1 MSKHQ
6 VKCINKDDR
15 LSPHERIQKIG
26 GVNADGTNWKL
37 TQQEAIQSIETGKYS
52 FFVQAGGKAVNIIVA
67 KSRYGNKYI
76 KTEADGD
83 EPNNL
88 LSLMECY

>member
-6 VKCINKDDR
+6 VRCINKDDR
-15 LSPHERIQKIG
+15 LNPHERIQRIG

-37 TQQEAIQSIETGKYS
+37 TQQEAIQHIETGKYS
-52 FFVQAGGKAVNIIVA
+52 FYVQVGGKPVDVIVA

-88 LSLMECY
+88 LSLMECV